1 MIHGLFQLLLFQA
14 LGELFSKFLISSIPG
29 PVIGLML
36 LLGFLGWRGRVP
48 APIELVGESILQHLG
63 LLFIPA
69 SVGVM
74 MYWPLLKA
82 HAGAVVLALVL
93 SVVATLGV
101 SALVLKFMGGQRV
114 EDEHAP

>member
-1 MIHGLFQLLLFQA
+1 MIQGLFQILLFQA
-14 LGELFSKFLISSIPG
+14 FGELLSKFVMASIPG
-29 PVIGLML
+29 PVIGLL
-36 LLGFLGWRGRVP
+36 LLLAFLGWRGQVP
-48 APIELVGESILQHLG
+48 PKIAQVGETILQHLG